1 MRIKKTKLLVAEL
14 KVIAFSLKNKQ
25 CRSILLEAAE
35 RLADTDRIA
44 RFYHNMNEKAIKRI
58 KR

>member
-1 MRIKKTKLLVAEL
+1 MSRKKTKLIVAEL
-14 KVIAFSLKNKQ
+14 RVIAKLQPDEQCKNV
-25 CRSILLEAAE
+25 LLEAAE

>member
-1 MRIKKTKLLVAEL
+1 MPRKKTKLLVAEL
-14 KVIAFSLKNKQ
+14 RVIAKLQPDEHCKNV
-25 CRSILLEAAE
+25 LLEAAE

-58 KR
+58 TR